1 MKNTE
6 SKSRRLE
13 KQVRNLRE
21 QMTDLSAT
29 METLTGLLRNQK
41 TTEVD
46 DLSYDLEES
55 RDLLYDIKEMLE
67 DKLIIGEPT
76 SSGEVLR
83 IWKQR
88 DPFDNEKSA
97 RVAIIS
103 AWNEA
108 LELRALVRQA
118 SAPLR
123 ERFIRLVRARA
134 APADIQSALGDCPQ
148 PDLGNGR
155 NTTSGELAFEQIK
168 TAWLAATVLRTVLS
182 EVPKS
187 DRERFIGLLRVD
199 ASPPSSE
206 AD

>member
-21 QMTDLSAT
+21 QMADLSAT

-46 DLSYDLEES
+46 RLSYNLEES

-88 DPFDNEKSA
+88 DPFDNEKMHVWRSSQPGIK
-97 RVAIIS
+97 RS
-103 AWNEA
+103 NCGPWCGK
-108 LELRALVRQA
+108 LQPRCA
-118 SAPLR
+118 S
-123 ERFIRLVRARA
+123 
-134 APADIQSALGDCPQ
+134 
-148 PDLGNGR
+148 DL
-155 NTTSGELAFEQIK
+155 SDWFEQAQRLPTFSPLCEI
-168 TAWLAATVLRTVLS
+168 VLS
-182 EVPKS
+182 PIWEMV
-187 DRERFIGLLRVD
+187 LLRRGEN
-199 ASPPSSE
+199 SHLSRSKRRGSQQPCYE
-206 AD
+206 LC

>member
-21 QMTDLSAT
+21 QMTELSAT
-29 METLTGLLRNQK
+29 VATLTELLRNQE
-41 TTEVD
+41 TADVD
-46 DLSYDLEES
+46 DLSCDLEES

-88 DPFDNEKSA
+88 DPFDHEISA
-97 RVAIIS
+97 RVAIVS
-103 AWNEA
+103 ACEA
-108 LELRALVRQA
+108 LELRALVQQA

-123 ERFIRLVRARA
+123 KQFIRLVRVGA
-134 APADIQSALGDCPQ
+134 AAAHIQSALGDCPQ
-148 PDLGNGR
+148 PDLGNGPT
-155 NTTSGELAFEQIK
+155 TTSGELE
-168 TAWLAATVLRTVLS
+168 TAWLAATVLRTLLS
-182 EVPKS
+182 EVPTS

-199 ASPPSSE
+199 ASPPTSE

>member
-21 QMTDLSAT
+21 QMTNLSAT

-46 DLSYDLEES
+46 RLSYNLEES

-97 RVAIIS
+97 RAAIIS
-103 AWNEA
+103 AWNKA

-123 ERFIRLVRARA
+123 EQFIRLVRAGA
-134 APADIQSALGDCPQ
+134 APADIQSAL
-148 PDLGNGR
+148 
-155 NTTSGELAFEQIK
+155 
-168 TAWLAATVLRTVLS
+168 
-182 EVPKS
+182 
-187 DRERFIGLLRVD
+187 
-199 ASPPSSE
+199 
-206 AD
+206 